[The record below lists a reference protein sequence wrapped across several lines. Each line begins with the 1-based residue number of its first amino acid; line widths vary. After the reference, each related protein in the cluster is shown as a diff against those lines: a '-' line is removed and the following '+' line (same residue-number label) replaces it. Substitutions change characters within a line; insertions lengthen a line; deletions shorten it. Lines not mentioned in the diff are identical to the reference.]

1 MIRRLITTVLDVILR
16 IFFRRLEVTGE
27 EHVPATGPVL
37 FIINHPNALVD
48 PVVLLCRAGRP
59 VSFLAK
65 EPLFRMPIIG
75 RFVRA
80 LDSIPVYRKMDQ
92 ADTARNQA
100 TFDAARALLSRGGS
114 RAVAPEGTS
123 HSDPRLKPFRTGAAR
138 IALGAVTGGGL
149 DVVPAGLFYTSKTR
163 FRSSALLC
171 FGEPI
176 HVDPVAPDPDGE
188 PPAQAVRDLTGRF
201 ETALGD
207 LTLQA
212 DHHEALGL
220 VQAAQR
226 IFSSA
231 QRSGSPELAERLQLQ
246 QRLAAGYGRLREE
259 APERLA
265 RIESLIA
272 RYDAALREADLTPE
286 LLPASGYRAGT
297 VLRVSV
303 RALVVLLVLLPLAGI
318 GLVLHAPGWFATDLI
333 AHRVQRGEADVVAT
347 VKALGGILFFPLTW
361 ILVATLCGMRWGWPG
376 GLAGMAA
383 GPLTGFAA
391 LRFLEQLDRFAGGAR
406 GLLLALTG
414 RQRFLRLLA
423 ERRAIHDELV
433 ALGDEFGV

>member
-1 MIRRLITTVLDVILR
+1 VIRQAITTGLDLILR
-16 IFFRRLEVTGE
+16 IFFRRLEVTGQ
-27 EHVPATGPVL
+27 EHVPARGPVL

-65 EPLFRMPIIG
+65 EPLFRMPVIG
-75 RFVRA
+75 HLARA
-80 LDSIPVYRKMDQ
+80 LDSIPVYRRMDQ
-92 ADTARNQA
+92 ADTGRNRA
-100 TFDAARALLSRGGS
+100 TFDAARALLARGGS
-114 RAVAPEGTS
+114 LAVAPEGTS
-123 HSDPRLKPFRTGAAR
+123 HSDSRLKPFRTGAAR
-138 IALGAVTGGGL
+138 IALGAATTAGL

-176 HVDPVAPDPDGE
+176 HVAPVPPDPDGE
-188 PPAQAVRDLTGRF
+188 PPAKAVRALTGRF
-201 ETALGD
+201 ETALGA

-226 IFSSA
+226 IFTSA
-231 QRSGSPELAERLQLQ
+231 QRSGAPELAERLQLQ
-246 QRLAAGYGRLREE
+246 QRLAAGHRRLREE
-259 APERLA
+259 APERLD
-265 RIESLIA
+265 RIESRIA

-286 LLPASGYRAGT
+286 LLPASGYRAKT
-297 VLRVSV
+297 VFRVSL
-303 RALVVLLVLLPLAGI
+303 RALIVLLVLLPLAGI
-318 GLVLHAPGWFATDLI
+318 GLVLHAPGWLATDLI
-333 AHRVQRGEADVVAT
+333 ARRFQNREADIVAT
-347 VKALGGILFFPLTW
+347 IKALGGILFFPLTW
-361 ILVATLCGMRWGWPG
+361 ALVAMLCGMRWGWPG
-376 GLAGMAA
+376 GLAAMAA

-391 LRFLEQLDRFAGGAR
+391 LCFLERLDRLAGGAR

-423 ERRAIHDELV
+423 ERRAIHDDLV
-433 ALGDEFGV
+433 ALGNEFGV

>member
-1 MIRRLITTVLDVILR
+1 VIRQLITTVLDVILR
-16 IFFRRLEVTGE
+16 IFFRRLEVAGQ
-27 EHVPATGPVL
+27 EHVPARGPVL

-75 RFVRA
+75 SFVRA

-92 ADTARNQA
+92 ADTARNRA
-100 TFDAARALLSRGGS
+100 TFDAARALLARGGS
-114 RAVAPEGTS
+114 LAVAPEGTS

-138 IALGAVTGGGL
+138 IALGAATADGL

-176 HVDPVAPDPDGE
+176 GVEPVPPDPDGE
-188 PPAQAVRDLTGRF
+188 PPAGAVRGLTARF
-201 ETALGD
+201 EAALGA

-226 IFSSA
+226 IFTSA
-231 QRSGSPELAERLQLQ
+231 QRGGTPELAERLQLQ
-246 QRLAAGYGRLREE
+246 QRLAAGYRRLREE
-259 APERLA
+259 APARLG
-265 RIESLIA
+265 RIESRIA
-272 RYDAALREADLTPE
+272 RYDTELREADLTPE
-286 LLPASGYRAGT
+286 LLPISGYRART
-297 VLRVSV
+297 VLRLSV
-303 RALVVLLVLLPLAGI
+303 RALLVLLVLLPLAAI

-333 AHRVQRGEADVVAT
+333 ARRFHGGEADVVAT
-347 VKALGGILFFPLTW
+347 VKALGGILFFPLSW
-361 ILVATLCGMRWGWPG
+361 ILVAACCGMRWGWPG
-376 GLAGMAA
+376 GLGAMVA

-391 LRFLEQLDRFAGGAR
+391 LRFLEQLDRLAGGAR

-414 RQRFLRLLA
+414 RRRFLRLLA

-433 ALGDEFGV
+433 ALGNEFGV